1 MIQERT
7 IRMMLNLPQDIAA
20 ALAAESALAAL
31 KPAQVARSLI
41 VQALRERRA
50 APVRLRE
57 EAPE

>member
-1 MIQERT
+1 
-7 IRMMLNLPQDIAA
+7 MMLNLPQDIAD
-20 ALAAESALAAL
+20 ALAAEAALAAL

-50 APVRLRE
+50 GPVRLRE